1 MVWNCEMRA
10 TNSVTKVTTKLKLWR
25 RVLRNWAKGLT
36 QIKKQMH
43 ESNLVVAILDRL
55 EENMPLFLQERN
67 FRQIIKKHI
76 LKLLKCKRDYCRK
89 RYTVRWTK
97 LGDENTSFFYA
108 AGTERYKINTIT
120 SVGTDEGKIVIEHSE
135 KASLIWDEYKKRMGC
150 TTHPQMQFNLHEIV
164 QEQDLQSIVEP
175 FSK

>member
-67 FRQIIKKHI
+67 F
-76 LKLLKCKRDYCRK
+76 
-89 RYTVRWTK
+89 
-97 LGDENTSFFYA
+97 
-108 AGTERYKINTIT
+108 
-120 SVGTDEGKIVIEHSE
+120 
-135 KASLIWDEYKKRMGC
+135 
-150 TTHPQMQFNLHEIV
+150 
-164 QEQDLQSIVEP
+164 
-175 FSK
+175 